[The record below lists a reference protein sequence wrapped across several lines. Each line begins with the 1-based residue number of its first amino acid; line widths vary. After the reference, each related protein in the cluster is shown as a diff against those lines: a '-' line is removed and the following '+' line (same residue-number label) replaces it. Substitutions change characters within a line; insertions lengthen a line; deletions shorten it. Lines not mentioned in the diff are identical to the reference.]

1 MHSCDFLVFGDSLPL
16 SLSSVKLCMQIFL
29 VCEYT
34 VDREVEDSLKGKR
47 AHGFLSFFFFFK
59 KSISRK
65 RREMPII
72 HSSSYEKRNFSAF
85 LGKCKCLKRAKNGV

>member
-34 VDREVEDSLKGKR
+34 VHREVEDSLKRKR
-47 AHGFLSFFFFFK
+47 ARGFLFF
-59 KSISRK
+59 
-65 RREMPII
+65 
-72 HSSSYEKRNFSAF
+72 
-85 LGKCKCLKRAKNGV
+85 AKNRSLEKDARCQ